1 MSIILVNSDPGLC
14 GLYLVEVYFEFSE
27 FQAKVKNIKEKQ
39 VIKSVNIIVCLQ
51 DLQPVKVLPV

>member
-1 MSIILVNSDPGLC
+1 MSIILVNSEPVLC

-51 DLQPVKVLPV
+51 DL

>member
-14 GLYLVEVYFEFSE
+14 GLHLVEVYFEFSE